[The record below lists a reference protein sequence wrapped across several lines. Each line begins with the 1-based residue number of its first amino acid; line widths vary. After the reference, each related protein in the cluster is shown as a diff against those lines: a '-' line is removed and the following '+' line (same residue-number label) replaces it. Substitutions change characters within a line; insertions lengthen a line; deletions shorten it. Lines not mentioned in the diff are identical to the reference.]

1 MWLVNIFKNV
11 CLVYMEIYLC
21 FQKFIVLKLFV
32 IDVEYLFEKEK
43 KKNYCYILV
52 FIKKYYVRKFQKL
65 YSIDVIIVV
74 VVIFFLKMR

>member
-32 IDVEYLFEKEK
+32 FDVEFLFEKEK
-43 KKNYCYILV
+43 KKKI
-52 FIKKYYVRKFQKL
+52 
-65 YSIDVIIVV
+65 VIYWYL
-74 VVIFFLKMR
+74 LKNIM

>member
-32 IDVEYLFEKEK
+32 FDVEYLFEKEK
-43 KKNYCYILV
+43 KKKYCYILV